1 MNDNGRNRGYNYG
14 PTQKEVLQRQALDKK
29 KWLARIALHG
39 VAAHRNN
46 WR

>member
-1 MNDNGRNRGYNYG
+1 MNNNRGYG
-14 PTQKEVLQRQALDKK
+14 PTQKEILQRQALDKQ
-29 KWLARIALHG
+29 KWLASIARHG